1 MKNIKMDECIHLILV
16 NCIVISI
23 TAEIYFEIT
32 NRSIPTVQNYVF
44 VILFYSIILKILTI
58 LFQCIHN
65 TNILIVK
72 SSDIKFSVNML
83 SYINLICFI
92 MVIMTKYHYI
102 YNYMQIFDAF
112 TCFICSGIS
121 YILLLITNSYE
132 KRKENSFDIKSMK
145 GLDYGTSMAYSY
157 YYGYLRIILPSTGS
171 INKGLIEKIENIE
184 DSHGIYISVPKL
196 FILIPSSAYIPPN
209 LKEASYHWM
218 ESAMNLEKEVLNRA
232 GVKGRTYHN
241 SVYKIY
247 PNGQRLETPFYIVVE
262 GASPLLTF
270 YEVQKHAHNET
281 NVYKKYCKVIIQKFY
296 EKLKQL
302 IDADPECA
310 DLCELIY
317 YDDYDNNGSK
327 VNVAKV
333 ILDRIFKIQNIT
345 VENTYNIFT

>member
-1 MKNIKMDECIHLILV
+1 MKNIKMDEYIYLLLM
-16 NCIVISI
+16 NCIVVSI
-23 TAEIYFEIT
+23 TAEIYLEIT
-32 NRSIPTVQNYVF
+32 NGSIPTVQNYVF
-44 VILFYSIILKILTI
+44 VILFYFIVLKILTI
-58 LFQCIHN
+58 LFQCIHSM
-65 TNILIVK
+65 NILVVK
-72 SSDIKFSVNML
+72 NSDIKFSLNML
-83 SYINLICFI
+83 FYISLICFI
-92 MVIMTKYHYI
+92 MLTMTKYYYI
-102 YNYMQIFDAF
+102 YNYIQIFGAF

-132 KRKENSFDIKSMK
+132 KRKENTFDIESMK

-184 DSHGIYISVPKL
+184 DNHGIYISVHKL
-196 FILIPSSAYIPPN
+196 FILIPSSSYIPPN

-247 PNGQRLETPFYIVVE
+247 PNGLRLETPFYIVVE
-262 GASPLLTF
+262 GATPLLTF
-270 YEVQKHAHNET
+270 HEVQKHAHNET
-281 NVYKKYCKVIIQKFY
+281 NVYKKYCKCIIQKFY
-296 EKLKQL
+296 KKLKQL

-317 YDDYDNNGSK
+317 YNDYDNNGTK

-345 VENTYNIFT
+345 GENAYNIFT